1 MFNPNLSRSLKQL
14 KLYNIIQF
22 YELKL
27 TPNLKKMFDL
37 KVIRKKKEGG
47 YAVFCLMD
55 NDEPVKCSAKIQE
68 LAETLVEDYSEVAK
82 EIVDALNQ
90 HRPNPEG
97 GTMIL
102 ELENEPREKFLNA
115 VQNLYVDEY
124 SAVEEY

>member
-1 MFNPNLSRSLKQL
+1 VFNPNLSRSLKQL

>member
-68 LAETLVEDYSEVAK
+68 LAETLVEDYSEVPK